1 MAQAKKKTS
10 TKTAKRSTGTG
21 TKKCTKKCSKKGMRY
36 ERYERGQKSNMFF
49 VISMSVLAA
58 TLLFADILMIVA

>member
-10 TKTAKRSTGTG
+10 TKTAKRSGGAG
-21 TKKCTKKCSKKGMRY
+21 TKKCCKSCSKRSA
-36 ERYERGQKSNMFF
+36 QKDCRKQSQQSNMFF

-58 TLLFADILMIVA
+58 SLLFADILMIVA

>member
-10 TKTAKRSTGTG
+10 TKTAKRATGTG
-21 TKKCTKKCSKKGMRY
+21 TKKCTKKCSKKGIHY
-36 ERYERGQKSNMFF
+36 ERYERGQQSNMFF

-58 TLLFADILMIVA
+58 SLLFADILMMVA